1 MKSRVILMIYA
12 LSIFAFIQPE
22 LVKGFSST
30 PETIDSY
37 EMEDGSYCND
47 IVGVGNDEQIPGTE
61 NQLTEYSNLFINIEY
76 GVAEDPTEGM
86 CKITLN
92 GKIVTDN
99 GTVSFDNVVIEVSLS
114 DGEDCSDLAIKL
126 LKSFQSE

>member
-12 LSIFAFIQPE
+12 LSIFAFVQPE
-22 LVKGFSST
+22 LVKGVSNTSD
-30 PETIDSY
+30 ILDSY
-37 EMEDGSYCND
+37 QMADGSYCNN
-47 IVGVGNDEQIPGTE
+47 IIGVSNLEQVPGTE
-61 NQLTEYSNLFINIEY
+61 NQITEYSNLFINIEY
-76 GVAEDPTEGM
+76 GVTEDPTEGM

>member
-22 LVKGFSST
+22 LVKGVSST

-37 EMEDGSYCND
+37 QIANGTYCND
-47 IVGVGNDEQIPGTE
+47 IVGISNYEEIPSAE
-61 NQLTEYSNLFINIEY
+61 NQLTEYSNLFISIEY
-76 GVAEDPTEGM
+76 GVTEDPTEGM

-126 LKSFQSE
+126 LKSFQNE